1 MADRSTP
8 RSQPQYEPIES
19 EEHELRHLTQQHDVP
34 YSTASAGGNKNG
46 AVFSSDS
53 LERQSGKTDPAS
65 WRLKTILKKWRMQA
79 LEASIRKK
87 KNRQVPIVKDRFTA
101 ILAALVHLP
110 AIAGIITL
118 SFYIFKNYYIG
129 KELEGKP
136 DYDVEKKLGI
146 QFAAKLMEMFIV
158 LSLNA
163 IVFSMIRHEFTIGQS
178 VPYGALVAG
187 QQISEISF
195 LWSEEFLSIVK
206 GKFSQTW
213 KKIGFII
220 TVFVC
225 TIMALG
231 ASSLSAVAMMPQ
243 EGDWRAGGS
252 FVYFNGTRDEL
263 FPGVLTEENT
273 GGSACSVTGN
283 ERCPSWQ
290 WDVINSQLISKLP
303 LSGEVDNGL
312 FIRRPP
318 SEILVAGYS
327 STLVNLVVDVREKW
341 FNLNSPNHTV
351 ARMPHLGP
359 AEACIT
365 TSLHWE
371 QAADDSAKRK
381 QTRFNN
387 FQKLAHKLNA
397 PMPITNTRCELTSVT
412 DAKAKTILF
421 PDFVAFPPTTL
432 NVTKDVVSEWL
443 SDTLPDLNKPEVLWF
458 DSAPVIA
465 NSSVGVVVAVP
476 SNKSREAAD
485 IYGCMIDA
493 RWITTELSGDAV
505 SLASKGYPPFS
516 GSIAT
521 ALGGSWIGSPGYGQ
535 RVHLAPSFAKY
546 LNPLDSRTNRT
557 VIHEMLLNSGVWTA
571 DGKGSKSTAHLEA
584 VLGSLAAN
592 GLGRSNPNVTAITTL
607 ADPDGEWWRSFMPQD
622 GKVFGPGGSPYA
634 VSDEDKARLF
644 SAEMETWVTGFAF
657 ADNSLTMRGAMAVFY
672 VYALLVIAYSI
683 WSIWSGITSSS
694 WESVPDLLAL
704 ALADRESGS
713 ESEGFSKGSPDI
725 MKENFCISADGN
737 TLRLRATHGLV
748 PPENPERRSQPSPP
762 PLKRSI
768 TQRRLNP
775 VLAACEPCR
784 KHKAKCSGERPV
796 CRRCLQ
802 RKLACNYVTRP
813 GETRSQAL
821 NRCSHEACEG
831 SSQRSSVYEELIGLL
846 KNLPDQD
853 AQAILQRLRSGT
865 DVASVLTQAR
875 AGDVLLQM
883 AVVPETR
890 LRYEFPYRSEMPKE
904 FELNNPY
911 LNSML
916 YETASLYS
924 QHQTTET
931 NVPGHLA
938 SLGSEEKRSLYL
950 KPFHAAQVFDPLL
963 SDVKVS
969 VWTSVSFHK
978 DLFLEDMA
986 ARRKDFCSSLLVNVT
1001 LAYACVCYPNF
1012 TNRVEYWNPNT
1023 LVYRFNAEA
1032 KRLWELEASIPRMTT
1047 IQAGILFSVFH
1058 NLCGLDE
1065 VGKPYRVHAVAL
1077 ANQLRIFDTID
1088 IDQSKRIQR
1097 GTQNLAWAMYNWETL
1112 SAFSFM
1118 LSPLIK
1124 EPPKWPLPDPS
1135 EDPSWYGEIWVKYP
1149 LNHGLSPMYL
1159 GEVIHARSQFRII
1172 MNEFCDAAYSE
1183 GSKVGVNLAYQFRE
1197 RLEEWYENLPALLTP
1212 RRIVLP
1218 GQLQLHTYYHHLL
1231 LTIFEPLYDAETTR
1245 EPSPQRIV
1253 ADSKKNMQTLVRL
1266 YYLRHGFEAMDLFIV
1281 IPLMVMGYDS
1291 IDSIKEDT
1299 PTEEIELLRSTLI
1312 LIAQGLYYQR
1322 RNHYL
1327 AQALFRVIRG
1337 KMRPQEIGLLKS
1349 SMALDKYETDPE
1361 PEMAVAVRSHWPVSV
1376 VKKHEDMESHIL
1388 TSLVENFGRV
1398 NVEEI
1403 P

>member
-1 MADRSTP
+1 MAGRSTP
-8 RSQPQYEPIES
+8 RSQPQYEPVES
-19 EEHELRHLTQQHDVP
+19 EEHELRHLTPQDDVT
-34 YSTASAGGNKNG
+34 YSKASAGGNKNV

-53 LERQSGKTDPAS
+53 LERQSGKTNPAS

-195 LWSEEFLSIVK
+195 LWSEEFFSIVK

-213 KKIGFII
+213 KKIGFIL
-220 TVFVC
+220 TVLVC

-252 FVYFNGTRDEL
+252 FIYFNGTRDEM
-263 FPGVLTEENT
+263 FPGVLTEDNT
-273 GGSACSVTGN
+273 IGSACSVTGN

-421 PDFVAFPPTTL
+421 PDFVTFPPTTL
-432 NVTKDVVSEWL
+432 NVTRDVVSDWL
-443 SDTLPDLNKPEVLWF
+443 SDTLPDLQKPEVLWF

-465 NSSVGVVVAVP
+465 NSSVP
-476 SNKSREAAD
+476 SNRSREAAD
-485 IYGCMIDA
+485 VYGCMIDA

-516 GSIAT
+516 GPIAT
-521 ALGGSWIGSPGYGQ
+521 ALGGSWIGSPSYGQ

-546 LNPLDSRTNRT
+546 LNPRDSRTNRT
-557 VIHEMLLNSGVWTA
+557 VIHEMLLNSGVWTN

-592 GLGRSNPNVTAITTL
+592 GLGRSTPNITAITTL
-607 ADPDGEWWRSFMPQD
+607 ADPDGEWWRSFMPQG

-672 VYALLVIAYSI
+672 VYALLVTAYSI

-704 ALADRESGS
+704 ALADRGSGS
-713 ESEGFSKGSPDI
+713 DFEGFNKGSLDI

-748 PPENPERRSQPSPP
+748 PPENPERRSQPPP
-762 PLKRSI
+762 PPPKRSI

-784 KHKAKCSGERPV
+784 KHKVKCSGERPT

-802 RKLACNYVTRP
+802 RKLACDYVTRP

-821 NRCSHEACEG
+821 NRCSHQACEG

-865 DVASVLTQAR
+865 DAASVLTQAR
-875 AGDVLLQM
+875 AGDLLLQM

-916 YETASLYS
+916 YEAASLYS
-924 QHQTTET
+924 QHQTSET
-931 NVPGHLA
+931 NLPGHLA
-938 SLGSEEKRSLYL
+938 ILGSEEQRSLYL

-969 VWTSVSFHK
+969 AWTSVSFHK

-986 ARRKDFCSSLLVNVT
+986 ARRKDFCSSLLVNIT

-1023 LVYRFNAEA
+1023 LAYRFIAEA

-1058 NLCGLDE
+1058 NLCGLDA

-1088 IDQSKRIQR
+1088 IDQSKRVQR
-1097 GTQNLAWAMYNWETL
+1097 GMQNLAWAMYNWETL

-1159 GEVIHARSQFRII
+1159 GQVIHARSQFRII
-1172 MNEFCDAAYSE
+1172 MNEFCDAAFSE

-1197 RLEEWYENLPALLTP
+1197 RLEEWYENLPASLTP

-1218 GQLQLHTYYHHLL
+1218 GQLQLHMYYHHLL
-1231 LTIFEPLYDAETTR
+1231 LTIFEPLYDAETTQ
-1245 EPSPQRIV
+1245 EPSPRRIV

-1291 IDSIKEDT
+1291 IDAIKEDT

-1327 AQALFRVIRG
+1327 AQALFTVIRG

-1388 TSLVENFGRV
+1388 TNLVENFGRV

>member
-1 MADRSTP
+1 MAERSIP
-8 RSQPQYEPIES
+8 KSQPQYEPVES
-19 EEHELRHLTQQHDVP
+19 EEHELRHLTQHDDADFGR
-34 YSTASAGGNKNG
+34 ASASGNKNA

-53 LERQSGKTDPAS
+53 LEGQSGKTNPSS

-87 KNRQVPIVKDRFTA
+87 KNRQVPIVKDRLTA

-136 DYDVEKKLGI
+136 NYDVEKKLGI

-195 LWSEEFLSIVK
+195 LWSEEFFSIVK

-243 EGDWRAGGS
+243 GGDWRAGGS
-252 FVYFNGTRDEL
+252 FVYFNGTRDEM
-263 FPGVLTEENT
+263 FPGVLTEDNT
-273 GGSACSVTGN
+273 IGSACNVTGN

-412 DAKAKTILF
+412 DAKAKTIMF

-432 NVTKDVVSEWL
+432 NVTKDVMSDWL
-443 SDTLPDLNKPEVLWF
+443 SDTLPGLKKPEVLWF

-516 GSIAT
+516 GPIAT

-535 RVHLAPSFAKY
+535 RVHLAPSFAQY
-546 LNPLDSRTNRT
+546 LNPVDSRTNRT
-557 VIHEMLLNSGVWTA
+557 VIHEMLLNSGVWTN

-592 GLGRSNPNVTAITTL
+592 GLGRSTPNITAITTL

-622 GKVFGPGGSPYA
+622 GQVFGPGGSPYA
-634 VSDEDKARLF
+634 VSDDDKARFF

-672 VYALLVIAYSI
+672 VYALLVMAYSI

-704 ALADRESGS
+704 ALADRGSGS
-713 ESEGFSKGSPDI
+713 DSEGFSKGSPDI
-725 MKENFCISADGN
+725 MKESFCISADGS

-748 PPENPERRSQPSPP
+748 PPENR
-762 PLKRSI
+762 
-768 TQRRLNP
+768 
-775 VLAACEPCR
+775 V
-784 KHKAKCSGERPV
+784 KA
-796 CRRCLQ
+796 
-802 RKLACNYVTRP
+802 N
-813 GETRSQAL
+813 
-821 NRCSHEACEG
+821 EA
-831 SSQRSSVYEELIGLL
+831 
-846 KNLPDQD
+846 
-853 AQAILQRLRSGT
+853 
-865 DVASVLTQAR
+865 
-875 AGDVLLQM
+875 
-883 AVVPETR
+883 
-890 LRYEFPYRSEMPKE
+890 
-904 FELNNPY
+904 
-911 LNSML
+911 
-916 YETASLYS
+916 
-924 QHQTTET
+924 
-931 NVPGHLA
+931 
-938 SLGSEEKRSLYL
+938 
-950 KPFHAAQVFDPLL
+950 
-963 SDVKVS
+963 
-969 VWTSVSFHK
+969 
-978 DLFLEDMA
+978 
-986 ARRKDFCSSLLVNVT
+986 
-1001 LAYACVCYPNF
+1001 
-1012 TNRVEYWNPNT
+1012 
-1023 LVYRFNAEA
+1023 
-1032 KRLWELEASIPRMTT
+1032 
-1047 IQAGILFSVFH
+1047 
-1058 NLCGLDE
+1058 
-1065 VGKPYRVHAVAL
+1065 
-1077 ANQLRIFDTID
+1077 
-1088 IDQSKRIQR
+1088 
-1097 GTQNLAWAMYNWETL
+1097 
-1112 SAFSFM
+1112 
-1118 LSPLIK
+1118 
-1124 EPPKWPLPDPS
+1124 
-1135 EDPSWYGEIWVKYP
+1135 
-1149 LNHGLSPMYL
+1149 
-1159 GEVIHARSQFRII
+1159 
-1172 MNEFCDAAYSE
+1172 
-1183 GSKVGVNLAYQFRE
+1183 
-1197 RLEEWYENLPALLTP
+1197 
-1212 RRIVLP
+1212 
-1218 GQLQLHTYYHHLL
+1218 
-1231 LTIFEPLYDAETTR
+1231 YD
-1245 EPSPQRIV
+1245 
-1253 ADSKKNMQTLVRL
+1253 
-1266 YYLRHGFEAMDLFIV
+1266 
-1281 IPLMVMGYDS
+1281 
-1291 IDSIKEDT
+1291 
-1299 PTEEIELLRSTLI
+1299 
-1312 LIAQGLYYQR
+1312 
-1322 RNHYL
+1322 
-1327 AQALFRVIRG
+1327 
-1337 KMRPQEIGLLKS
+1337 
-1349 SMALDKYETDPE
+1349 
-1361 PEMAVAVRSHWPVSV
+1361 
-1376 VKKHEDMESHIL
+1376 
-1388 TSLVENFGRV
+1388 
-1398 NVEEI
+1398 
-1403 P
+1403 

>member
-8 RSQPQYEPIES
+8 RSQPQYEPVES
-19 EEHELRHLTQQHDVP
+19 EEHELRHLTQQHDVL
-34 YSTASAGGNKNG
+34 YSTASAVGNKNG

-195 LWSEEFLSIVK
+195 LWSEEFLSI
-206 GKFSQTW
+206 
-213 KKIGFII
+213 KIGFII

-273 GGSACSVTGN
+273 VGSACSVTGN

-397 PMPITNTRCELTSVT
+397 PMPITNTRS
-412 DAKAKTILF
+412 KTILF

-432 NVTKDVVSEWL
+432 NVTKDVVSDWL
-443 SDTLPDLNKPEVLWF
+443 SDTLPDLNKPEVLC
-458 DSAPVIA
+458 S
-465 NSSVGVVVAVP
+465 
-476 SNKSREAAD
+476 SREAAD

-516 GSIAT
+516 G
-521 ALGGSWIGSPGYGQ
+521 PGYGQ

-557 VIHEMLLNSGVWTA
+557 VIHEMLLNSG
-571 DGKGSKSTAHLEA
+571 STAHLEA

-622 GKVFGPGGSPYA
+622 GKVF
-634 VSDEDKARLF
+634 DDDKARFF

-704 ALADRESGS
+704 ALADRGSGS
-713 ESEGFSKGSPDI
+713 ESEGFSKESPDI

-737 TLRLRATHGLV
+737 TLRLRAAHGLV
-748 PPENPERRSQPSPP
+748 PPENR
-762 PLKRSI
+762 RSI

-802 RKLACNYVTRP
+802 RKFACNYVTRP

-831 SSQRSSVYEELIGLL
+831 SSQRSSIYEELIGLL
-846 KNLPDQD
+846 KNLPDRD

-875 AGDVLLQM
+875 AGDVLIQM

-924 QHQTTET
+924 QHHTSET
-931 NVPGHLA
+931 NVPGYVD
-938 SLGSEEKRSLYL
+938 SLGSEEQRSLYL

-969 VWTSVSFHK
+969 AWTSVSFHK
-978 DLFLEDMA
+978 DLFLDDMA

-1032 KRLWELEASIPRMTT
+1032 KRLWELEASIPCMTT

-1197 RLEEWYENLPALLTP
+1197 RLQEWYENLPASLTP
-1212 RRIVLP
+1212 RRMLFL
-1218 GQLQLHTYYHHLL
+1218 GSYNYSNMYYHHLL
-1231 LTIFEPLYDAETTR
+1231 LTIFEPLDDAETTQ
-1245 EPSPQRIV
+1245 EPSPQRII
-1253 ADSKKNMQTLVRL
+1253 ADSNKNMQTLVRL
-1266 YYLRHGFEAMDLFIV
+1266 YYLRHGFEAMDVFIV
-1281 IPLMVMGYDS
+1281 IPLMAMGYDS
-1291 IDSIKEDT
+1291 VDAIKEDT
-1299 PTEEIELLRSTLI
+1299 PTEQIELLRSTLI

-1388 TSLVENFGRV
+1388 TNLVENFGRV